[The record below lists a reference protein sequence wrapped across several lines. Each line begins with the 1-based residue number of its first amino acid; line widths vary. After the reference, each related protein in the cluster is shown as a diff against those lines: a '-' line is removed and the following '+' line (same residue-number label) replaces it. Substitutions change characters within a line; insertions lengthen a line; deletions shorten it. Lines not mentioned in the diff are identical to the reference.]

1 MVSFDS
7 HHDMTAKL
15 ISLPKPCTIPANG
28 TAVADLN
35 MTLDCL
41 AGQSNIAPFISYRL
55 IQRLVESNPSPAYV
69 ARVAAVFN
77 TPQTLLGQKLTQ
89 LQGVVYAIL
98 TDPEASLPGTGKL
111 TEPVLYA
118 TNLLRALNATVN
130 DTGGINNWS
139 TAMGQNV
146 MEPSSVF
153 SYFSPFYRLTVPSTD
168 PTQPKPAV
176 VPAPE
181 FQGVNAATS
190 IARANFAWRAV
201 TNGIEGT
208 VKIDL
213 SNLQDLAA
221 IGPNALV
228 DAINQGL
235 FRGQMTSSERSYI
248 LAAAT
253 QTSPSASVRSAL
265 YAAAAAPQFEV
276 QQ

>member
-1 MVSFDS
+1 
-7 HHDMTAKL
+7 
-15 ISLPKPCTIPANG
+15 
-28 TAVADLN
+28 
-35 MTLDCL
+35 
-41 AGQSNIAPFISYRL
+41 
-55 IQRLVESNPSPAYV
+55 
-69 ARVAAVFN
+69 
-77 TPQTLLGQKLTQ
+77 
-89 LQGVVYAIL
+89 
-98 TDPEASLPGTGKL
+98 
-111 TEPVLYA
+111 
-118 TNLLRALNATVN
+118 
-130 DTGGINNWS
+130 
-139 TAMGQNV
+139 
-146 MEPSSVF
+146 
-153 SYFSPFYRLTVPSTD
+153 
-168 PTQPKPAV
+168 V